1 MFDFVVLALATF
13 KLSSMM
19 VIEQGP
25 AGIYAKFRDLIG
37 IKYRQGDFIPEN
49 WLASEM
55 TCQYCAMI
63 YPALILTLL
72 YFFFPRVTIYIS
84 FPFAL
89 STIGTLL
96 MTSKGVQVY
105 FRHLKE

>member
-1 MFDFVVLALATF
+1 MFDFVVLALAVF

-25 AGIYAKFRDLIG
+25 AGIYAKLRNLIG
-37 IKYRQGDFIPEN
+37 IKYNHGELVPQN
-49 WLASEM
+49 WLASEL

-63 YPALILTLL
+63 YPAILLTLL
-72 YFFFPRVTIYIS
+72 YIFFPRMAVYIA

-96 MTSKGVQVY
+96 MTSKGIQVF